1 MGQAWRPASLPHFW
15 FAQFRGSS
23 FLLFI
28 YIRNHQG
35 MALPGV
41 RIVLGV
47 GLHDQSGRSSCI
59 IVPLRWKI
67 KLCSRDTMEAMEAGL
82 PEPWPEIFGSSRVFC
97 LVSGVLGWILYYCF
111 LQSQRGRE
119 PPQLRPKELGV
130 GLPGSSQNK
139 NFLLHF
145 RRAHRPS
152 GLGPGSSASR
162 CRSSGSRSR
171 SSGSRCRARGR
182 GRVEV
187 ASRGRRGPGASILLF
202 CPGRSMSRKVID
214 EFGIEVPELW

>member
-1 MGQAWRPASLPHFW
+1 
-15 FAQFRGSS
+15 
-23 FLLFI
+23 
-28 YIRNHQG
+28 
-35 MALPGV
+35 MAFPGV

-130 GLPGSSQNK
+130 GLPGSRTKTFFFISVG
-139 NFLLHF
+139 HID
-145 RRAHRPS
+145 RVAS
-152 GLGPGSSASR
+152 GPGAPHR
-162 CRSSGSRSR
+162 GA
-171 SSGSRCRARGR
+171 GARGR
-182 GRVEV
+182 GPGARGRGAELGVEV
-187 ASRGRRGPGASILLF
+187 GSRWRVG
-202 CPGRSMSRKVID
+202 VV
-214 EFGIEVPELW
+214 EVPELVFFCSAQVVR